1 VPELETLVAEQPLR
15 EGLWAQLM
23 LALYRS
29 DRQADALRT
38 YARLRSHLGEEL
50 GIGPS
55 KELVRLE
62 EAILLQQPELDWQ
75 APDQRTQ
82 PLPKGVVTFL
92 LSDILGSASRGE
104 RQPEATAD
112 AAARHD
118 ELMHEVVAAHGGTL
132 LKARGKDDR
141 TFSVFSQAR
150 DALAAGLSA
159 QRTLQSEDSPES
171 TPLSVRVALHTGEA
185 FVRDGNYHG
194 PTVDR
199 AARMLSLGTPGELL
213 VSQETGEIVRDDL
226 PEQATLV
233 DLCARVLD
241 DALENT

>member
-1 VPELETLVAEQPLR
+1 MA
-15 EGLWAQLM
+15 
-23 LALYRS
+23 
-29 DRQADALRT
+29 
-38 YARLRSHLGEEL
+38 H
-50 GIGPS
+50 
-55 KELVRLE
+55 
-62 EAILLQQPELDWQ
+62 
-75 APDQRTQ
+75 
-82 PLPKGVVTFL
+82 
-92 LSDILGSASRGE
+92 
-104 RQPEATAD
+104 

-185 FVRDGNYHG
+185 VVRDGNYHG

-233 DLCARVLD
+233 DLCARVVD